1 MYGLTYALIHDFG
14 FQLRFLVAVSTAP
27 PSAIEANNCHLTDN
41 TEIAM
46 YLRTSF
52 RLHLVLL
59 LLFVLVNL
67 ALFSLATYHT
77 LDGNTL
83 SVTFT
88 HADDGQKY
96 WGVATALVDSGSF
109 LIPQEELTPLAK
121 AGPLTPMVFAIFIKL
136 AGLHSAAP
144 LIIAFQCGLLFC
156 MGLFAHNMARE
167 FGAPAYLV
175 QGLVI
180 FNPNLVGLAHYAQS
194 DILFAFLFTSF
205 CWIASCKLLQRS
217 HIDRKWFLLLGLAL
231 GMMMLTRDVGKVFA
245 ILIVP
250 TVFLFLYFGQ
260 RIPRLDS
267 RTILLSLLITSVT
280 AAAIYSPWVARN
292 YTVFGSPTATSSV
305 TQLRENYAVLISRKD
320 GISHEQINHKT
331 LGDQSRLSPF
341 EYGGGCRESQPLVNC
356 FIEAVFEE
364 EISTIAMGIL
374 SAWSGTFL
382 AGGATR
388 LAIYLGFS
396 GGLQSFYTGYDSY
409 VSIKEYPRFL
419 STLSNSEHKEYIFL
433 VLLTAGFV
441 LLTRLAGLVG
451 LLFLLR
457 KTSHLPK
464 LLFFLT
470 CIAFLLAMY
479 MFFGVSR
486 FRAPFEPI
494 LMLFAG
500 VGLNLVRIQIQK
512 FPYSS
517 R

>member
-1 MYGLTYALIHDFG
+1 
-14 FQLRFLVAVSTAP
+14 
-27 PSAIEANNCHLTDN
+27 
-41 TEIAM
+41 M

-52 RLHLVLL
+52 RLQLVLL

-67 ALFSLATYHT
+67 ALFSLATHHT
-77 LDGNTL
+77 LDGKTL

-96 WGVATALVDSGSF
+96 WGVATALADFGSF
-109 LIPQEELTPLAK
+109 LIPQEDLMPLAK
-121 AGPLTPMVFAIFIKL
+121 AGPLTPMVFAFFIKL

-144 LIIAFQCGLLFC
+144 FIIAFQCSLLFC

-194 DILFAFLFTSF
+194 DVLFAFFFTSF
-205 CWIASCKLLQRS
+205 CWIVSCKLLQRT

-245 ILIVP
+245 ALIVP
-250 TVFLFLYFGQ
+250 TIFLFLYFQ
-260 RIPRLDS
+260 RRIPKLDL
-267 RTILLSLLITSVT
+267 RVIFLSLLLASVT

-292 YTVFGSPTATSSV
+292 YTVFGSPTATSSEM
-305 TQLRENYAVLISRKD
+305 QLRDNYSVLISRRE
-320 GISHEQINHKT
+320 GISEDQITQQGWSDH
-331 LGDQSRLSPF
+331 SRLSPF
-341 EYGGGCRESQPLVNC
+341 EKGGGCRESQPLVLC

-364 EISTIAMGIL
+364 DISNIAVSIL
-374 SAWSGTFL
+374 SAWSGTFF

-388 LAIYLGFS
+388 LTVYLGFS
-396 GGLQSFYTGYDSY
+396 GGLQAFYTGYEGYISTT
-409 VSIKEYPRFL
+409 EYPRFL
-419 STLSNSEHKEYIFL
+419 STLLNSEHKEYIFL
-433 VLLTAGFV
+433 VLLTASFV
-441 LLTRLAGLVG
+441 LLTRLAGLIG
-451 LLFLLR
+451 FLFLLR
-457 KTSHLPK
+457 KPSHLPK

-470 CIAFLLAMY
+470 SITFLLAMY

-500 VGLNLVRIQIQK
+500 VGLNLIRIQIQK
-512 FPYSS
+512 FRYSS